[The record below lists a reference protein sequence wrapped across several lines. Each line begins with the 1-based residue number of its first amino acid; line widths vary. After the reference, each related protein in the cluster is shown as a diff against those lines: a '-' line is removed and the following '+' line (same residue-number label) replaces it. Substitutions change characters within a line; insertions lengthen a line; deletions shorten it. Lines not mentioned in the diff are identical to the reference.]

1 MVSPPSSGL
10 PASLE
15 KPDNA
20 YPDIANE
27 RSDQQLL
34 SSLVAEHAGRLQRFI
49 AKHIGHSSDVED
61 LAQQAFAEAARA
73 YQSFRGDSQLSTWL
87 YGIALNLVRNHL
99 SRAPERRYE
108 FTSDASLGVM
118 PCSAPNPEAV
128 TEQRQRMRLLR
139 EALEQLPESMRDVIL
154 MVGVEELSYEEAA
167 ALLSVPVGTIRSR
180 LSRARCALREALR
193 ERGYDSV
200 P

>member
-1 MVSPPSSGL
+1 MHGFSPSSGL

-20 YPDIANE
+20 YPDIATE

-139 EALEQLPESMRDVIL
+139 EALEQLPK
-154 MVGVEELSYEEAA
+154 A
-167 ALLSVPVGTIRSR
+167 
-180 LSRARCALREALR
+180 CAT
-193 ERGYDSV
+193 
-200 P
+200 